1 MPTRRDFAKTAFA
14 AGLATSSLAR
24 SASGQASPSDTVN
37 IGVVGFRNRG
47 RDHYRTFAR
56 IPGVRVAYLCDV
68 DERLFGP
75 AVKEVEEIGG
85 YRPQTETDI
94 RRLLKRQDLDAISIA
109 APDHWHALMTIWGC
123 QAGKDV
129 YVEKPCSYTL
139 WEGRKMVEA
148 ARKYNRIVQV
158 GLNRR
163 SDPSTRTAVQFLREK
178 KFGAAYRAKA
188 VVYRGRASIGH
199 VQESSIPQGVN
210 WDLYLGPAPYRAFT
224 LNRFHYGWHF
234 FWDTSTTE
242 VGNNGVHALDVVRWG
257 LAKNVHPVRIHCTGG
272 QFGPDS
278 DSEVPDVQVG
288 TFEYED
294 GTLAEIDATTLYSP
308 PFGGTHMGQFFYTDQ
323 GYVASANGW
332 KTVRGV
338 FTPRED
344 PDLPGGV
351 SLRASNLSFP
361 RIEYTDGP
369 PIPTPEEDDDA
380 AERRGGHFANFID
393 CVRSRNRADL
403 HCEIEE
409 GHLSTSLCHLANISL
424 RTKRKL
430 VFDPKTET
438 FPGDEE
444 ANGFLRRTYR
454 EPYVVP
460 ENV

>member
-1 MPTRRDFAKTAFA
+1 MSSRRDFAKKMFA
-14 AGLATSSLAR
+14 TGLASSALAR
-24 SASGQASPSDTVN
+24 SAPGQASPSDTIN
-37 IGVVGFRNRG
+37 IGVVGFRGRG
-47 RDHYRTFAR
+47 SAHYNAFAR

-68 DERLFGP
+68 DERLFAP
-75 AVKEVEEIGG
+75 AVAEIEKIGG

-94 RRLLKRQDLDAISIA
+94 RKLLEKQDLDAISIA
-109 APDHWHALMTIWGC
+109 TPDHWHALMTIWGC

-163 SDPSTRTAVQFLREK
+163 SSARTRAAMEFVRQNQFGK
-178 KFGAAYRAKA
+178 TYRAKA
-188 VVYRGRASIGH
+188 VIYRGRASIGR
-199 VQESSIPQGVN
+199 VQEASIPQGVN
-210 WDLYLGPAPYRAFT
+210 WDLFLGPAPYRAFS

-234 FWDTSTTE
+234 FSDTSTHE
-242 VGNNGVHALDVVRWG
+242 MGNNGVHALDVVRWG

-272 QFGPDS
+272 QFGEKS

-294 GTLAEIDATTLYSP
+294 GTLVEVDTTTLYSP
-308 PFGGTHMGQFFYTDQ
+308 PFGGVRMGEFFYTDR
-323 GYVASANGW
+323 GYISPEDRW
-332 KTVRGV
+332 KTVEGK
-338 FTPRED
+338 FTPRDE

-361 RIEYTDGP
+361 RIAYADGP
-369 PIPTPEEDDDA
+369 PIPDTGEEDEA
-380 AERRGGHFANFID
+380 SEERGSHFTNFID
-393 CVRSRNRADL
+393 CVRSRNRDNL

-409 GHLSTSLCHLANISL
+409 GHLSTSLCHLANIAY
-424 RTKRKL
+424 RTKRTL

-438 FPGDEE
+438 FPGDDEV
-444 ANGFLRRTYR
+444 NGLLRRTYR